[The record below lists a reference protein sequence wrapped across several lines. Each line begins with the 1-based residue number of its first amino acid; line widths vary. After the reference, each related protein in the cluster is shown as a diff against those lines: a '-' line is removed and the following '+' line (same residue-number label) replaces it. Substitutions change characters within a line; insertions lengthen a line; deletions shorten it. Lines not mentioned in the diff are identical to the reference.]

1 MELPDEGPDAG
12 EGGMQHGIGRV
23 PPFPRLGGVLARRVG
38 RQRPQ
43 QQIGDAEDGQAQQR
57 PHRRVVLLQQGG
69 VGHLGCLRQRRCV
82 ATEGPNGDDLCV

>member
-43 QQIGDAEDGQAQQR
+43 QQIGDAEVCR
-57 PHRRVVLLQQGG
+57 HLLLLYHRS
-69 VGHLGCLRQRRCV
+69 
-82 ATEGPNGDDLCV
+82 DM